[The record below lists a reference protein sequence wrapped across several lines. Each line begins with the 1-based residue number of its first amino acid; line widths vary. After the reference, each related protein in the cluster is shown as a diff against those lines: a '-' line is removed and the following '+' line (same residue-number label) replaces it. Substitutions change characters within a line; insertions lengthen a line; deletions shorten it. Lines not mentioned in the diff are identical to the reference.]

1 MRNKPLK
8 GVEAQVDNKR
18 SNFTDQ
24 SPAKSNLSSGRMKQ
38 RPSPKHKSRIN
49 KAKNQQRQVED
60 YPDEM
65 LGIIVDQRSGQTY
78 YISLI
83 DNFTYKSREYAVMY
97 NYRIEDGN
105 IGVPEILIMRS
116 YRDQDKQY
124 FTSIRNQEELDKVFD
139 IFYDRFQQSV

>member
-1 MRNKPLK
+1 
-8 GVEAQVDNKR
+8 
-18 SNFTDQ
+18 
-24 SPAKSNLSSGRMKQ
+24 MKQ
-38 RPSPKHKSRIN
+38 RPSPKQKSRTN